1 MSVFL
6 NSSSYRCLSATDTT
20 QFTAGWNQQ
29 KVDMYSEDMLVSV
42 IYQNEHKKDVIAID
56 AEESVLIYEAKLKQL
71 LAVNKISYRQRS
83 ILVL

>member
-56 AEESVLIYEAKLKQL
+56 AEETVLIYEAKLKQL